1 MTDSYDHKGVTI
13 TPQPGGFYELTHPS
27 LTEPLRERGKEKAE
41 QRADEIAAANPGTD
55 PESFIPPQGDIPE
68 APPILEPEQPATQE
82 SSDMAQVLAQ
92 MAAMQA
98 RLDELAE
105 AGVRSVGVVGEAPS
119 ADPTAGT
126 PQAYNGQMAK
136 AVRELLESQGF
147 KVAKII
153 LEENENIPPTGLF
166 IGHNGR
172 SYMIQPGVPVDVPD
186 FLIGILDNAVM
197 SAPIVDPNTK
207 KVLGY
212 RDRLKY
218 PYRRVE

>member
-55 PESFIPPQGDIPE
+55 SESFIPPQGNIPE
-68 APPILEPEQPATQE
+68 APPAIQPAQPAAQE
-82 SSDMAQVLAQ
+82 PGELKQVLEQ
-92 MAAMQA
+92 MAEMQA
-98 RLDELAE
+98 RLEELAA
-105 AGVRSVGVVGEAPS
+105 AGVRTVAVEPGAESPDV
-119 ADPTAGT
+119 TAGA
-126 PQAYNGQMAK
+126 PPAYSGQMDE
-136 AVRELLESQGF
+136 AVRKLLESQGH
-147 KVAKII
+147 KVVKII

-166 IGHNGR
+166 VGHNGR
-172 SYMIQPGVPVDVPD
+172 AYMIQPGVPVDVPD
-186 FLIGILDNAVM
+186 FLVGILDNAVT
-197 SAPIVDPNTK
+197 SAPIVDTTTK